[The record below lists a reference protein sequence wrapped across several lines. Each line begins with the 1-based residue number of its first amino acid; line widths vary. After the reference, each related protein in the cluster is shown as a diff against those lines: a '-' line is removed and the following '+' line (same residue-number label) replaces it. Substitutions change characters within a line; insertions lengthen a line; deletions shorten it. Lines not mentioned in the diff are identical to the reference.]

1 MTDWSEWS
9 RQAVAA
15 MQARNDAWVSR
26 FGLARAAY
34 RWDLATA
41 ELRFERAEDEVVA
54 DLCLVGTVSE
64 AEGTFLW
71 AWDNDEIPRSAK
83 QGLEAVRTF
92 GVTNDLPLLT
102 TPAWPGARADGLE
115 MLAVAGQIQNASG
128 RVRRPG
134 RAAPHVLHPPP
145 ISSARPAGRGRL
157 SGVSGRS
164 VN

>member
-54 DLCLVGTVSE
+54 DLCLVGTVSQ

-128 RVRRPG
+128 GFVDQEGQLLMFFTLHRFRVRARPG
-134 RAAPHVLHPPP
+134 AAD
-145 ISSARPAGRGRL
+145 
-157 SGVSGRS
+157 
-164 VN
+164 

>member
-41 ELRFERAEDEVVA
+41 ELWFERAEDEVVA

-128 RVRRPG
+128 GFVDQDGELLLFFTLHRFRMRSRPG
-134 RAAPHVLHPPP
+134 AA
-145 ISSARPAGRGRL
+145 GDRGQ
-157 SGVSGRS
+157 
-164 VN
+164 